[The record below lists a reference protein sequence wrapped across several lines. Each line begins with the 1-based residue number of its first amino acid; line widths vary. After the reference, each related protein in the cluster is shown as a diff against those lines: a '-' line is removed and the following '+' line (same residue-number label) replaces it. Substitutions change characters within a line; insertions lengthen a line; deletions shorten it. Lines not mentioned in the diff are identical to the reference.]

1 MDKFSTEI
9 IGVQNDYKRI
19 VESTQSERQPIQVIC
34 LLLTDVQIVH
44 LQQFF

>member
-9 IGVQNDYKRI
+9 IGVKNDSKRI
-19 VESTQSERQPIQVIC
+19 VENTQSERQPIQVIR
-34 LLLTDVQIVH
+34 LLLADVQIVY